1 MTDTLKAGR
10 KSCGGHQIKHKL
22 QTMTLFIR
30 QWDCIE
36 LLIIVWPI
44 EAKMFKHSNDAVFQG
59 L

>member
-36 LLIIVWPI
+36 LLIIV
-44 EAKMFKHSNDAVFQG
+44 
-59 L
+59 